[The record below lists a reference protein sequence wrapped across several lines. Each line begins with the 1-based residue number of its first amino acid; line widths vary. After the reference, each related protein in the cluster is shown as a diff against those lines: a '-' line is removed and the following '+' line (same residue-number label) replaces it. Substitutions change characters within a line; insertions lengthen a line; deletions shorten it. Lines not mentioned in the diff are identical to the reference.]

1 MKPWQT
7 DLFGVILP
15 EEAFLYD
22 HPGSGILPPA
32 EPQSDVLLCGW
43 TVRLT
48 GEEQSGWIPVQSFYG
63 YPGWLRKSD
72 LQLISREEMIRRA
85 DPEGFPS
92 VAVPLLDLHAEPSVK
107 GTILASLPRCAVAE
121 RLPEAE
127 SSGWVRVRTPM
138 GAEGWVPGRA
148 LMPRPWS
155 EGYLLTDE
163 EDPDW
168 FQKSAA
174 ALLAETDEAALRSR
188 IAASALSWQG
198 VSYRWG
204 GKSPRGIDCSGLAF
218 MSYLENG
225 ILIYRDAAL
234 RDGFPMR
241 PVSRE
246 KIRPG
251 DLIFFPGHVAVY
263 LGEGRYAHATAYA
276 RTPWVTVNSLVPQD
290 PLFRPDLA
298 EIITAFG
305 SIF

>member
-7 DLFGVILP
+7 DLFGVVLP

-22 HPGSGILPPA
+22 HPGTEALPPA

-48 GEEQSGWIPVQSFYG
+48 GEEQSGWAKVQSFYG
-63 YPGWLRKSD
+63 YPGWLRKNS
-72 LQLISREEMIRRA
+72 LRLISREEMLLRT
-85 DPEGFPS
+85 DPEHFPA

-107 GTILASLPRCAVAE
+107 GAILASLPRCAVAE

-127 SSGWVRVRTPM
+127 SSGWVRIRAAA
-138 GAEGWVPGRA
+138 GAEGWVPGQS
-148 LMPRPWS
+148 LKPRPWS

-174 ALLAETDEAALRSR
+174 ALLAETDEAAFRSR

-225 ILIYRDAAL
+225 VIIYRDAAL
-234 RDGFPMR
+234 RNGFPMD

-276 RTPWVTVNSLVPQD
+276 RTPWVTVNSLIPED

>member
-1 MKPWQT
+1 MRSFARILEREYGMELDIVLASASPRRRQ
-7 DLFGVILP
+7 LLEQAGVAFRTHAVDADETLT
-15 EEAFLYD
+15 EELAADPVEANRVY
-22 HPGSGILPPA
+22 A
-32 EPQSDVLLCGW
+32 LCG
-43 TVRLT
+43 TYMGT
-48 GEEQSGWIPVQSFYG
+48 
-63 YPGWLRKSD
+63 
-72 LQLISREEMIRRA
+72 
-85 DPEGFPS
+85 
-92 VAVPLLDLHAEPSVK
+92 K
-107 GTILASLPRCAVAE
+107 GAILASLPRCAVAE

-127 SSGWVRVRTPM
+127 SSGWVRIRAAA
-138 GAEGWVPGRA
+138 GAEGWVPGQS
-148 LMPRPWS
+148 LKPRPWS

-174 ALLAETDEAALRSR
+174 ALLAETDEAAFRSR

-276 RTPWVTVNSLVPQD
+276 RTPWVTVNSLVPED